1 MHNEEIKNKVKQT
14 YTERYGGYWLGSD
27 IIREKTK
34 QTCIEKYGGDQN
46 HAECIVNKRQ
56 QTCMDHY
63 GNKTFFGS
71 NAFHQTSLEKY
82 GVENFASAEEIK
94 QKRYNTLEK
103 EGYLNIFKSKIEID
117 VEIWLIKLLGKENV
131 KYNYIDKDRY
141 PWRVD
146 FYLKPYDI
154 FIEIQG
160 YWTHGK
166 HPFNENDKNDI
177 NQINEIKM
185 KEYNNLQK
193 YENTQFTDFIKT
205 WTINDVKKR
214 KLAYKNNLKYLEIFS
229 NDFETCKNTIL
240 EFINKNTSN

>member
-1 MHNEEIKNKVKQT
+1 MHVDEIKNKIKQT
-14 YTERYGGYWLGSD
+14 YIERYGGYWMGSD

-46 HAECIVNKRQ
+46 HAEYIVNKRQ
-56 QTCMDHY
+56 KTCMERY
-63 GNKTFFGS
+63 NNKTFFGS
-71 NAFHQTSLEKY
+71 NVFHQMALEKY

-103 EGYLNIFKSKIEID
+103 EGYLNGFKSQIEID
-117 VEIWLIKLLGKENV
+117 IEKWLIELLGEENV

-146 FYLKPYDI
+146 FYLRLYDI

-160 YWTHGK
+160 YWTHGT
-166 HPFNENDKNDI
+166 HPFNKNDKNDI
-177 NQINEIKM
+177 KFLHEIQI
-185 KEYNNLQK
+185 KERNNLQK
-193 YENTQFTDFIKT
+193 YGTTQFTDFIKT

-229 NDFETCKNTIL
+229 TDFEICKKTIL
-240 EFINKNTSN
+240 EFINKNANK